1 MMMKK
6 ALGITRRG
14 LVLFT
19 ATTFCVGAAAG
30 GSGALLWASQSG
42 YFSRISA
49 ARRRTVLIE
58 LVNRV
63 VPAQGREMKVSFG
76 DSIMRLVAAGVI
88 VPEKF
93 KNVYLSRG
101 ELPDW
106 VMHLFTSPSAEPIR
120 FSLETAPYLLNLFWP
135 LGLANKTV
143 FNEDSP
149 LNGEMLARFASTGGW
164 TLGRADNGSEYF
176 NEVEA
181 VSLDERQEQD
191 VLNVAQ
197 NVYRP
202 CCNNSTF
209 FQDCNHGSALLGLLE
224 LAASQGADSEELY
237 EMALVANAFWYPAQ
251 YVETAIYFQV
261 MEKQQWSEV
270 DPRIVLGKPYSS
282 YGGWKNNV
290 HAVLSNA
297 DLLPR
302 ALPGSNGGCGV

>member
-1 MMMKK
+1 M
-6 ALGITRRG
+6 
-14 LVLFT
+14 
-19 ATTFCVGAAAG
+19 
-30 GSGALLWASQSG
+30 
-42 YFSRISA
+42 
-49 ARRRTVLIE
+49 LIE